1 MKLPFKEEMFEKLES
16 LDKISELNKIEITE
30 LINNLLRY
38 FVSILSKF
46 LKNKSII
53 QKRNIVFGYVKQDLG
68 INYGLI
74 RSKDKIIIADW
85 ILDLQSRTRNYLIF
99 FLIIKE
105 SILHFYKN
113 DVSEIDEV
121 IINIITIQLLVE
133 VFGIKTVDNPMLNI
147 IRTRM
152 FSEEIANL
160 NPYFWDN
167 LLLLL
172 VRNKISFSEIL
183 AEYEE
188 ITNRVSISSSEIIS
202 LFSEWTFL
210 KTIKEGDSILP
221 IFANLKLI
229 ELIELL
235 NELGHEKGTTSFIAK
250 KLNLTQKTITKR
262 FKALNESYST
272 YWRIDINYE
281 KINLHNYLFKIK
293 VKEKKHSEK
302 LLQMLQNMPYLKSLF
317 LGSDSESEILY
328 SPTLVCP
335 HIISDQLNEKL
346 SKMKNS
352 GIIKDY
358 FLQIVRERTRRF
370 TTMNYPFDST
380 NKTFNKLIKQSD
392 SPLRKYIFYHYKRSS
407 KLPTEEKPL
416 NLDYNLLNF
425 LSVINT
431 KLLLKSRYG
440 VFINEFKK
448 FYLRNNILQTDV
460 NAQTDLL
467 YQNESRAKKRGLI
480 SFSLYMRN
488 LLKRSTDVLIFEIP
502 ISNGITD
509 KEFSAIIEKLQVFS
523 LLGQNTLYDRHIF
536 NLPGVAHT
544 HPIKNVIQDFL
555 EKEGLSP
562 TFYTIKFYKS
572 NFVPLHD
579 LYDFEEQ
586 KWAITD
592 FKE

>member
-1 MKLPFKEEMFEKLES
+1 MFEKLES
-16 LDKISELNKIEITE
+16 LDKISELNKMEITE
-30 LINNLLRY
+30 LINDLLIDII
-38 FVSILSKF
+38 SILSKF
-46 LKNKSII
+46 LRNKSII
-53 QKRNIVFGYVKQDLG
+53 QKRNFVFGNVKQDLG
-68 INYGLI
+68 IKYGLI
-74 RSKDKIIIADW
+74 RSKDKIIVANW
-85 ILDLQSRTRNYLIF
+85 ILDLQFKTRNYLIF

-105 SILHFYKN
+105 GILHFYKN
-113 DVSEIDEV
+113 DMSEIDEV

-133 VFGIKTVDNPMLNI
+133 IFGIKTVDTPMLNI

-160 NPYFWDN
+160 NPYYWDN
-167 LLLLL
+167 LLLLI

-183 AEYEE
+183 DKYED
-188 ITNRVSISSSEIIS
+188 ITNRTSISSSEIIK
-202 LFSEWTFL
+202 LFSEWTFS
-210 KTIKEGDSILP
+210 KTLKEGDSILP

-272 YWRIDINYE
+272 YWRIDLNYE
-281 KINLHNYLFKIK
+281 KINLHNYLFMIK
-293 VKEKKHSEK
+293 VKEKKHSKK
-302 LLQMLQNMPYLKSLF
+302 LSQMLLNIPYLKSLF
-317 LGSDSESEILY
+317 LGSDSESDILY

-335 HIISDQLNEKL
+335 HIISDQLNERL
-346 SKMKNS
+346 DKMKNS

-358 FLQIVRERTRRF
+358 FMQIVRERIRRF
-370 TTMNYPFDST
+370 TIMNYPFEST
-380 NKTFNKLIKQSD
+380 NMTFKKLIKQND
-392 SPLRKYIFYHYKRSS
+392 SSLRKYIFYQYKRSS

-416 NLDYNLLNF
+416 NLDINLLNF

-440 VFINEFKK
+440 VSINEFKK

-460 NAQTDLL
+460 KAQTDLL
-467 YQNESRAKKRGLI
+467 YQNELRAKKRGLI

-488 LLKRSTDVLIFEIP
+488 LMKRSTDVLIFEIP
-502 ISNGITD
+502 ISNGISD
-509 KEFSAIIEKLQVFS
+509 KELSTIIKKLQVFS
-523 LLGQNTLYDRHIF
+523 LMGQNTLYDRHIF

-544 HPIKNVIQDFL
+544 HPIKKVIQDFL
-555 EKEGLSP
+555 EKEGLMP
-562 TFYTIKFYKS
+562 TFYTIKFYKT

-579 LYDFEEQ
+579 LYDFEDQ
-586 KWAITD
+586 KWKITG
-592 FKE
+592 FK

>member
-1 MKLPFKEEMFEKLES
+1 MKLSFREEILEKLES
-16 LDKISELNKIEITE
+16 LDKISEINKMEIIELLNDLMRDII
-30 LINNLLRY
+30 
-38 FVSILSKF
+38 SILSKF
-46 LKNKSII
+46 LKNKTII
-53 QKRNIVFGYVKQDLG
+53 QKRDFMFGNVKQDLG
-68 INYGLI
+68 INFGLK
-74 RSKDKIIIADW
+74 RSGDSIIIANW
-85 ILDLQSRTRNYLIF
+85 ILDLQSKTRNYLIF
-99 FLIIKE
+99 FFIIKE

-113 DVSEIDEV
+113 DISEIDEV
-121 IINIITIQLLVE
+121 IINIITIQLLME
-133 VFGIKTVDNPMLNI
+133 VFGINTIDNPMLNV

-152 FSEEIANL
+152 FSEEIAKL
-160 NPYFWDN
+160 SPYYWDN
-167 LLLLL
+167 LLLLI
-172 VRNKISFSEIL
+172 VRNRISFSEIL
-183 AEYEE
+183 DKYEE
-188 ITNRVSISSSEIIS
+188 ITNRISITSSEIIK
-202 LFSEWTFL
+202 LFSEWTFS
-210 KTIKEGDSILP
+210 KTLKEGDSILP

-281 KINLHNYLFKIK
+281 KLNLHNYLFMIK
-293 VKEKKHSEK
+293 VKEKKNSEK
-302 LLQMLQNMPYLKSLF
+302 LLQMLLNIPYLKSLF

-335 HIISDQLNEKL
+335 HIISDQLNERL

-352 GIIKDY
+352 GIIIDY
-358 FLQIVRERTRRF
+358 FLQIVRERIRRF
-370 TTMNYPFDST
+370 TIMNYPFDST
-380 NKTFNKLIKQSD
+380 NTTFKKLIKQND
-392 SPLRKYIFYHYKRSS
+392 LPIRKYIFYHYKRSS
-407 KLPTEEKPL
+407 KLPTVEKPL
-416 NLDYNLLNF
+416 NLDHNLLNF

-440 VFINEFKK
+440 VSINEFKK

-460 NAQTDLL
+460 KAQTDLL

-488 LLKRSTDVLIFEIP
+488 LMKRSTDVLIFEIP
-502 ISNGITD
+502 TTNGISD
-509 KEFSAIIEKLQVFS
+509 KEFSAIIKKLQVFS

-544 HPIKNVIQDFL
+544 HPIKKVIQNFL
-555 EKEGLSP
+555 ENEGLTP
-562 TFYTIKFYKS
+562 TFYTIKFHKS

-579 LYDFEEQ
+579 LYDFEDQ
-586 KWAITD
+586 KWKITD
-592 FKE
+592 FK

>member
-1 MKLPFKEEMFEKLES
+1 MKLPFREEMFEKLES
-16 LDKISELNKIEITE
+16 LDKISEINKMEITK
-30 LINNLLRY
+30 LLNDLLRDII
-38 FVSILSKF
+38 SILSKF
-46 LKNKSII
+46 LKNKPII
-53 QKRNIVFGYVKQDLG
+53 QKRNFMFGNVTQDLG

-74 RSKDKIIIADW
+74 RSSDNIIIANW
-85 ILDLQSRTRNYLIF
+85 ILDLQSKTRNYLIF

-113 DVSEIDEV
+113 DMREIDEV

-133 VFGIKTVDNPMLNI
+133 VFRINTIDNPMLNI

-152 FSEEIANL
+152 FSEEIAKL
-160 NPYFWDN
+160 SPYYWDN
-167 LLLLL
+167 LLLLI

-183 AEYEE
+183 DKYEE
-188 ITNRVSISSSEIIS
+188 ITKRISITSPEIIK
-202 LFSEWTFL
+202 LFSEWTFS
-210 KTIKEGDSILP
+210 KTLKEGDSILP

-281 KINLHNYLFKIK
+281 KINLHNYLFMIR
-293 VKEKKHSEK
+293 VKGKEYSEK
-302 LLQMLQNMPYLKSLF
+302 LLQMLLSIPYLKSLF
-317 LGSDSESEILY
+317 LGFDSESDILY

-335 HIISDQLNEKL
+335 HIVSDQLNERL

-358 FLQIVRERTRRF
+358 FLQLVRERIRRF
-370 TTMNYPFDST
+370 TIMNYPYNPT
-380 NKTFNKLIKQSD
+380 NTTFKKLIKQND
-392 SPLRKYIFYHYKRSS
+392 SSLRKYIFYHYKRSS
-407 KLPTEEKPL
+407 KLLTKEKPL
-416 NLDYNLLNF
+416 NLDYNLLSF

-440 VFINEFKK
+440 VSINEFKN

-460 NAQTDLL
+460 KAQTDLL
-467 YQNESRAKKRGLI
+467 YQNELRAKKRGLI

-488 LLKRSTDVLIFEIP
+488 LMKRITDVLIFEIP
-502 ISNGITD
+502 TSNGISD
-509 KEFSAIIEKLQVFS
+509 KEFSTIIKKLQVFS

-544 HPIKNVIQDFL
+544 HPIKKVIQDFF
-555 EKEGLSP
+555 EKEGLMP
-562 TFYTIKFYKS
+562 TFYTIKFYKT
-572 NFVPLHD
+572 NFVPLHN
-579 LYDFEEQ
+579 LYDFEDQ
-586 KWAITD
+586 KWKITS
-592 FKE
+592 FKD